1 MHLILMRHGEAERQ
15 TPQDNER
22 QLTNFGRQ
30 QAEETAEKLLAKYT
44 PDHFVVSPYDRAQ
57 QTLETFTSRLP
68 DVPVSVHDDITP
80 SDDAMQAISGLADV
94 QGECVL
100 VVCHMPIV
108 AKLAGLLTGQ
118 SPESYALAEARVI
131 ELEFV
136 ASDMGEEV
144 ERFVPKQ
151 N

>member
-1 MHLILMRHGEAERQ
+1 M
-15 TPQDNER
+15 
-22 QLTNFGRQ
+22 
-30 QAEETAEKLLAKYT
+30 
-44 PDHFVVSPYDRAQ
+44 VSPFARAQ

-118 SPESYALAEARVI
+118 SPESYALDEALLI
-131 ELEFV
+131 ELDFV
-136 ASDMGEEV
+136 ASEMGEE
-144 ERFVPKQ
+144 F
-151 N
+151 